1 MRCLSCNKML
11 SDYEATRK
19 YKGSKQFID
28 LCNLCFSLSDLNQGD
43 IVDRVELHSLTDE
56 VEIEEN
62 NDV

>member
-1 MRCLSCNKML
+1 ML

-56 VEIEEN
+56 VEIEDDG
-62 NDV
+62 DV